1 MHEHQRRWHGD
12 MPTYF
17 LQSDPANPPPGLNA
31 SHLVETE
38 MVGESSLTP
47 YICAQEGC
55 DRAFIKAAVLENHYR
70 EAHPSVVSFP
80 CHICGC
86 KVATFGALIG
96 HYVGHGYVAYHC
108 AYCSYAHQEQN
119 VVKKHLIDFH
129 PDDPPKCYAR
139 IPKLPHRPVLFRP
152 LRCKHCPYSSK
163 VTRNL
168 LKHLLRHRRTGER
181 AELPV
186 ACPTN
191 PRPCD
196 YRGDKMFDQMANLA
210 SSSGEEVSEDKRY
223 ICSLPDC
230 VYLTLNDTMLKY
242 HIQALHGQMIT
253 YPSYASSVRSALDL
267 HFAAKHPS
275 EAVNVF
281 AIYYRLDEVDAE
293 AAVKVEHCQPIWT
306 RHNPRRI
313 RHVRGILIEEV
324 KDEQEEEREE
334 TEETKE
340 GKETEKVKESK
351 ESPAAGC
358 VKAEGAPHAATEDE
372 FLSLYETKSCEL
384 GPTGDAEG
392 KQFVCPKC
400 TKYKT
405 KRKMDFARH
414 LHKELGYNR
423 FVCGNCGH
431 MNTNL
436 PNMKRHHE
444 MAHKTARLPEAI
456 VPLTPDSAIEQWIQ
470 SVLDHQE
477 HQIEGTAPSDQP
489 TAEPKLEAKSEPES
503 KAESKLEPKPEPG
516 SVSASPADTS
526 KTQPVYKCSYCS
538 ERGTIPVLRGH
549 WKTLHSHL
557 RFKVIR
563 QARRY
568 VCNHC
573 DFQSAKMPG
582 IRAHMASRHPDQ
594 PATDFQTRTHDRETR
609 FKCGWCRERFLTRD
623 KATSHHQVFHSHLE
637 LKLDTYAARGL
648 PQAVGAA
655 QAETTEPAA
664 SAEPEYQKMKRV
676 VRGRDGPRVGSPAP
690 SDATTGSRGTKRYSE
705 VTTQLTLGGASAM
718 RVNVPTL
725 AQIVKLYPRIA
736 VVDLRKKKLQFDGP
750 RWLCGA
756 VLITRWH
763 ALTAA
768 HCVRSHTAGELVLRL
783 GEYNLSSTT
792 DGHHQDF
799 AVLRSIAHPNS
810 RRRQNDLAL
819 LRLDGT
825 VTFSRLMQPICL
837 PEADKT
843 TDGNGDYLLVA
854 GWGRLSFAGA
864 DTPVLREAPLSL
876 VPSAQCEATYRQL
889 PSFDDSFPDGGFNG
903 TKLCAA
909 DPEQAGA
916 DACLGDSGGP
926 LTVLRSDGWYELSG
940 LVSFGVGCGDPD
952 FPGVYT
958 RVSSYVDWV
967 VDMIASEKGPHTSDH
982 AHV

>member
-1 MHEHQRRWHGD
+1 
-12 MPTYF
+12 
-17 LQSDPANPPPGLNA
+17 
-31 SHLVETE
+31 
-38 MVGESSLTP
+38 
-47 YICAQEGC
+47 
-55 DRAFIKAAVLENHYR
+55 
-70 EAHPSVVSFP
+70 
-80 CHICGC
+80 
-86 KVATFGALIG
+86 
-96 HYVGHGYVAYHC
+96 
-108 AYCSYAHQEQN
+108 
-119 VVKKHLIDFH
+119 
-129 PDDPPKCYAR
+129 
-139 IPKLPHRPVLFRP
+139 
-152 LRCKHCPYSSK
+152 
-163 VTRNL
+163 
-168 LKHLLRHRRTGER
+168 
-181 AELPV
+181 
-186 ACPTN
+186 
-191 PRPCD
+191 
-196 YRGDKMFDQMANLA
+196 
-210 SSSGEEVSEDKRY
+210 
-223 ICSLPDC
+223 
-230 VYLTLNDTMLKY
+230 MLKY

-253 YPSYASSVRSALDL
+253 YPCPHCKDLYMIPDKLSAHLRLHGPRLYKCKYCIYNHYQRSLVTRHVRDKHPMLPLVDVVVREPDDDEASRPLFKPWRCGLCKYQALSQPEVVEHAASVHDLRSQFKCGLCSVRSSVRSALDL

-489 TAEPKLEAKSEPES
+489 TEEPKLEAKSEPES

-664 SAEPEYQKMKRV
+664 SAEPAATGDKPAAAAAAGESPLPSSFKCPLCPHTTSRLTYVDAHMLVHYKRYKCQRCDFADGSRRLVVRHHARKHAGEPEQVTLLEHLDQEYQKMKRV

-736 VVDLRKKKLQFDGP
+736 VVDLRKKKLQ
-750 RWLCGA
+750 L
-756 VLITRWH
+756 
-763 ALTAA
+763 
-768 HCVRSHTAGELVLRL
+768 
-783 GEYNLSSTT
+783 
-792 DGHHQDF
+792 
-799 AVLRSIAHPNS
+799 
-810 RRRQNDLAL
+810 
-819 LRLDGT
+819 
-825 VTFSRLMQPICL
+825 
-837 PEADKT
+837 
-843 TDGNGDYLLVA
+843 
-854 GWGRLSFAGA
+854 
-864 DTPVLREAPLSL
+864 
-876 VPSAQCEATYRQL
+876 
-889 PSFDDSFPDGGFNG
+889 
-903 TKLCAA
+903 
-909 DPEQAGA
+909 
-916 DACLGDSGGP
+916 
-926 LTVLRSDGWYELSG
+926 
-940 LVSFGVGCGDPD
+940 
-952 FPGVYT
+952 
-958 RVSSYVDWV
+958 
-967 VDMIASEKGPHTSDH
+967 
-982 AHV
+982 